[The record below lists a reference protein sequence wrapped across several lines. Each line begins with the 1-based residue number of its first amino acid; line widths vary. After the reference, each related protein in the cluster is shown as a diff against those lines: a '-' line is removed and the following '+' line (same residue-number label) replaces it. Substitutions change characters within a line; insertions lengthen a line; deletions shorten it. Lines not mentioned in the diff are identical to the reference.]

1 MHCSTDSFNAYITLK
16 GGHQYYAHLTFE
28 KTEAQISHLPK
39 VTQRECARARIKIKQ
54 CGSKVQPMLFMLP
67 KTLPICSQLCLQDCL
82 QDSTFFMELSP
93 PTYPI
98 FTPSAHQSVL
108 RCYSPILCS
117 NHLLTCLSLPLKLR
131 AGILFI

>member
-93 PTYPI
+93 LSSLFSLLP
-98 FTPSAHQSVL
+98 TPSLLLQLIS
-108 RCYSPILCS
+108 LCS
-117 NHLLTCLSLPLKLR
+117 AVTLPYY
-131 AGILFI
+131 AVTIC